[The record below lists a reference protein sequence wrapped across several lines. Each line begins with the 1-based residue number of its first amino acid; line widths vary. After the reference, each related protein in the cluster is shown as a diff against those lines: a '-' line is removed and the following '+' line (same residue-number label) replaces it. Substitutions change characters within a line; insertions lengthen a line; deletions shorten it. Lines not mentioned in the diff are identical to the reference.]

1 MFKTPGSQ
9 QNKRRLQSA
18 KVTKGARQSVSSF
31 GVSQYANPGERPQ
44 LENLSKS
51 GKQINKR
58 TIYTKLSSDNK
69 SLQRALLS
77 TNGKKKQ
84 SSFMK
89 KMNKPLIM
97 NQVKE
102 DLLDTF
108 MQLID

>member
-1 MFKTPGSQ
+1 M
-9 QNKRRLQSA
+9 
-18 KVTKGARQSVSSF
+18 
-31 GVSQYANPGERPQ
+31 
-44 LENLSKS
+44 
-51 GKQINKR
+51 NKR

-77 TNGKKKQ
+77 TNGKKRQ
-84 SSFMK
+84 SNFMK